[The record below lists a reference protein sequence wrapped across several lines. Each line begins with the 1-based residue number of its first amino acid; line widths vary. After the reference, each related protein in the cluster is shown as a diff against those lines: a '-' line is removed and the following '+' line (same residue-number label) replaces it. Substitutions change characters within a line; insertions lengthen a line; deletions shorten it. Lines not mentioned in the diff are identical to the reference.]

1 MDYNE
6 LLNSRKYN
14 ANTPPAK
21 EQIILSIEQ
30 KNIGSLQNFIIITGM
45 QKNGKTRY
53 AASMAAAAITGH
65 EIFGIN
71 VNLPKN
77 RNRVCYIDTEQ
88 SDWDFYRLMDGIK
101 RMCGIQQLPPSFDC
115 YNFREDNTVDIIE
128 MTETYL
134 KENSDCAIIFLDGLL
149 DYVKSFNDEA
159 ECNDLIRRIMK
170 WGKVYNV
177 LLVGIMHRGKTNSS
191 TIGHLGAIADR
202 KTQSIL
208 SVTKNK
214 ERIPATYML
223 ESEFLR
229 SAEDFEPIEI
239 FYNIN
244 TNHWERID
252 HWPNS
257 KKEPKGEKL
266 LDFDKRKPGEYD
278 IQEHI
283 DMIRRIFTINHSQSH
298 QELIMN
304 IRELYC
310 RNFMWSKRLVPFL
323 MEKNLIWKI
332 DGHYTNQ
339 KIQKLWKE

>member
-1 MDYNE
+1 MDYKE
-6 LLNSRKYN
+6 LLNQRKYN

-30 KNIGSLQNFIIITGM
+30 KNIGSLQNFIIVTGM

-53 AASMAAAAITGH
+53 AASMAAAAITGR

-77 RNRVCYIDTEQ
+77 RDRVCYIDTEQ

-159 ECNDLIRRIMK
+159 ECNQLIRTIMK
-170 WGKVYNV
+170 WSKVYDV
-177 LLVGIMHRGKTNSS
+177 LIVAVMHRGKTNAS

-214 ERIPATYML
+214 ERIPATYEL
-223 ESEFLR
+223 ASEFLR

-239 FYNIN
+239 FYNLN
-244 TNHWERID
+244 KNAWERAD
-252 HWPNS
+252 HY
-257 KKEPKGEKL
+257 EAPKREKVSYA
-266 LDFDKRKPGEYD
+266 DKRTPLEYD

-283 DMIRRIFTINHSQSH
+283 DNLKRIFVLKRAQSQKMLT
-298 QELIMN
+298 EN
-304 IRELYC
+304 IRQVYGYSIM
-310 RNFMWSKRLVPFL
+310 RSKKLLAFFV
-323 MEKNLIWKI
+323 ENNLIWKV
-332 DGHYTNQ
+332 DNHYTNQ

>member
-1 MDYNE
+1 MDYSE

-21 EQIILSIEQ
+21 EQVILSIEH

-65 EIFGIN
+65 EMFGIN

-170 WGKVYNV
+170 WGKVYDV
-177 LLVGIMHRGKTNSS
+177 LIVAIMHRGKTNAS

-214 ERIPATYML
+214 ERIPVTYQL
-223 ESEFLR
+223 ESQFLR

-239 FYNIN
+239 FYNLN
-244 TNHWERID
+244 TNAWERID
-252 HWPNS
+252 RFEPVKLKREPNT
-257 KKEPKGEKL
+257 
-266 LDFDKRKPGEYD
+266 DKRAPGEYD

-283 DMIRRIFTINHSQSH
+283 DNLSRIFVLKRTQSGKMLT
-298 QELIMN
+298 EN
-304 IRELYC
+304 IRQVYGYSIM
-310 RNFMWSKRLVPFL
+310 RSKKLLAFFV
-323 MEKNLIWKI
+323 ENNLIWKI
-332 DGHYTNQ
+332 DGYYTNQ
-339 KIQKLWKE
+339 KVQKLWKE